1 MKATFKEV
9 TPEDIKYCLEKC
21 GFPSDD
27 YVDHY
32 LVIIFP
38 AGPMIVVIK
47 SFKYILINKNLSEL
61 FFS

>member
-1 MKATFKEV
+1 MTAAFKEV
-9 TPEDIKYCLEKC
+9 TPEDIKYCFEKR
-21 GFPSDD
+21 GFPADD

-32 LVIIFP
+32 LVIIFS

-61 FFS
+61 FF